1 VSLNNHYTNDA
12 IYREK
17 TGEVA
22 AAWDVQHSLTGGPV
36 WQWRCFHSLT
46 APGRLDRFCIR
57 GASGKS
63 QYHWGAEA
71 QFLEVKA
78 DLANISST
86 PSAWFK
92 IRALVPTR
100 PLPLRPR
107 LKIPVALSRCP
118 QAPHDLPP
126 RFSSHPLRS
135 PRRPTPKTLTLAHP
149 RPRAQATAPGH
160 GRRRHAP
167 LAGGRVP
174 GLPRAPC
181 RHDQG
186 AHHRY
191 VPPLPPSIS
200 PPLRRWILNGFGGS
214 WGSGAFDRW
223 VPGWLIW
230 FILLEFFWQ
239 TWRSSTSSATQV
251 SSRLAPPIR
260 CTWVS
265 NSCDS
270 VAVVPEWLGLGGGW
284 LGEVLVISVLV
295 TGRGNLFVWILVLVW
310 GSLLL
315 TSIYPGFC
323 WIFSSTLMV
332 WEIWPVR
339 ESFCAFYLLGK
350 RFDGNSLLG
359 PVLPAFDLL
368 AD

>member
-1 VSLNNHYTNDA
+1 MTVAVLSQFDRARPSWPFLHQGRIWKITVPLGGWGA
-12 IYREK
+12 ISRGK
-17 TGEVA
+17 SRPR
-22 AAWDVQHSLTGGPV
+22 QHFIHPLGVIQNPRPGP
-36 WQWRCFHSLT
+36 HPSPPPP
-46 APGRLDRFCIR
+46 ASSKNPGRSL
-57 GASGKS
+57 S
-63 QYHWGAEA
+63 
-71 QFLEVKA
+71 L
-78 DLANISST
+78 SS
-86 PSAWFK
+86 SSS
-92 IRALVPTR
+92 R
-100 PLPLRPR
+100 P
-107 LKIPVALSRCP
+107 
-118 QAPHDLPP
+118 PP

-251 SSRLAPPIR
+251 SSRPR
-260 CTWVS
+260 
-265 NSCDS
+265 
-270 VAVVPEWLGLGGGW
+270 
-284 LGEVLVISVLV
+284 
-295 TGRGNLFVWILVLVW
+295 
-310 GSLLL
+310 SLLRFAVL
-315 TSIYPGFC
+315 
-323 WIFSSTLMV
+323 
-332 WEIWPVR
+332 
-339 ESFCAFYLLGK
+339 ESRIRVIRWRSCRNDWALEEVDWG
-350 RFDGNSLLG
+350 RSLWFLC
-359 PVLPAFDLL
+359 
-368 AD
+368 